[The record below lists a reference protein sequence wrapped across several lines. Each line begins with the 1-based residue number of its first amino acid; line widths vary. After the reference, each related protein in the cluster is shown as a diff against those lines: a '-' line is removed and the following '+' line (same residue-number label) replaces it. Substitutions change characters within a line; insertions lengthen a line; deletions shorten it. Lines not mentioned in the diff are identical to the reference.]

1 MEYRKLP
8 RGEEKLSVIG
18 LGSGSLGLASEEEI
32 EAIIKKQLKEASI
45 SLIYVLEIIKY
56 TSLLEK
62 LLKELEK
69 KFISNFTLA
78 QFIKRMVN
86 MVGVEI

>member
-18 LGSGSLGLASEEEI
+18 LGSGSLGLASEVKLLL
-32 EAIIKKQLKEASI
+32 KKQLKEASI